1 MGNHC
6 PSCQGKTGADFV
18 NCQHSSHYYV
28 NAGDGAAQA
37 IAEYNYFLDGS
48 PEKNWGVD
56 VGQQMYAFQVQ
67 CNTGAYDQT
76 TALFCESALQNS
88 PSCPLDYVML
98 IDPMNPA
105 KGPQCQ
111 FSGVISRSN
120 FMRPA
125 WYNTY
130 QYWFYKFCRKRIEA
144 LCGAENFDEVWPYF
158 YKFTTSTRGKESVEG
173 LIQSFEDRG
182 RPLSP
187 DCVSALRNN
196 YTDEVQQRY
205 GLLNEGDFTT
215 VPWGM
220 KCNPF
225 DQDCDQQCSW
235 IPPSQPDAYFAFW
248 APQDTA
254 PITHPVV
261 ALGGPDD
268 ISSNFFLK
276 KTVMNSDWQHG
287 LWGNPFWNRNQKVE
301 ALYKIFDQ
309 GKQGVDLVNFL
320 DEWAKDYLAE
330 GLIPV
335 NPGESSTDYLY
346 PKEHAG
352 EISWITNPEY
362 SGNLPRLAQYA
373 VGNEPWHVVTTDP
386 KAYGYHDPCLDKPI
400 LDEIL
405 PFAIGGI
412 AGGMGATFFPGDTAK
427 VVAAGTLGASG
438 YYLTQGTLGWSAVV
452 NWNDIDTDKKRRAS
466 VIFSVGMPIA
476 IVESLASTDIL
487 KITQSERAAAVAAA
501 AAGGYFLLLPIVD
514 PILQVGGTVTRY
526 LQAPFAFIE
535 AGLTWLFDGCAG
547 HKVFTNVTCLCE
559 EANQKPL
566 LAQALV
572 RDIYGTTG
580 KQQEMRMTCMREAMT
595 SNSWGS
601 DPIAIGTCDSNG
613 HMSDPTDCLSAGEW
627 AYNRWPSSIAGQ
639 AQPKWD
645 QIKHCVEE
653 TNPSFLPPRD
663 IDKSCLEYGPRF
675 RFDSSTNQCRDFSR
689 PPGLQGIPA

>member
-6 PSCQGKTGADFV
+6 PSCQGKTGSDYV
-18 NCQHSSHYYV
+18 NCLHSSHFYV
-28 NAGDGAAQA
+28 NAGDGAQQA
-37 IAEYNYFLDGS
+37 VAEYNYFLDGA
-48 PEKNWGVD
+48 PERNWGVD
-56 VGQQMYAFQVQ
+56 VGKQMWKIQSE
-67 CNTGAYDQT
+67 CNTTAYDPTLQ
-76 TALFCESALQNS
+76 LICESGVENA
-88 PSCPLDYVML
+88 PSCPIANSYL
-98 IDPMNPA
+98 IDPTQPE
-105 KGPQCQ
+105 KGYDCYYQTAGKVHADQ
-111 FSGVISRSN
+111 
-120 FMRPA
+120 
-125 WYNTY
+125 YNTY
-130 QYWFYKFCRKRIEA
+130 AYWFYKTCHRRIEL
-144 LCGAENFDEVWPYF
+144 LCGPENFDEIWPFF
-158 YKFTTSTRGKESVEG
+158 YKFTTSTKGKESVEA
-173 LIQSFEDRG
+173 LIGKHLDSG
-182 RPLSP
+182 KPLSP
-187 DCVSALRNN
+187 ECVAALRNN
-196 YTDEVQQRY
+196 YTDEVQTLY
-205 GLLNEGDFTT
+205 GLLNENDWDT
-215 VPWGM
+215 VPWGWTY
-220 KCNPF
+220 NPA
-225 DQDCDQQCSW
+225 DRSCDGPYSW
-235 IPPSQPDAYFAFW
+235 IPPSQLIP
-248 APQDTA
+248 PQGLVGGITIGNTNPTYYQQWDPNDSTA
-254 PITHPVV
+254 WM
-261 ALGGPDD
+261 
-268 ISSNFFLK
+268 SFFRK
-276 KTVMNSDWQHG
+276 KTLAATDWSKG
-287 LWGNPFWNRNQKVE
+287 FLGNPLWNRAQKLG
-301 ALYKIFDQ
+301 AMQSIFDQ
-309 GKQGVDLVNFL
+309 GTPGIDETNFL
-320 DEWAKDYLAE
+320 DEWAKAYLEE

-335 NPGESSTDYLY
+335 TPGESATDYLY
-346 PKEHAG
+346 PKQHAG
-352 EISWITNPEY
+352 EISWITDPEY
-362 SGNLPRLAQYA
+362 TGNLPRLAQYA
-373 VGNEPWHVVTTDP
+373 VGNEPWHIVTTDP
-386 KAYGYHDPCLDKPI
+386 KSYGYHDPCLDKPI

-452 NWNDIDTDKKRRAS
+452 NWNDIDADKKRRAS

-487 KITQSERAAAVAAA
+487 KITQNERAAAVAAA

-535 AGLTWLFDGCAG
+535 AGLTWLFDGCAA
-547 HKVFTNVTCLCE
+547 HTVFTNVTCLCE

-601 DPIAIGTCDSNG
+601 DPIAIGTCDSKG

-663 IDKSCLEYGPRF
+663 IDKACLEYGPRF
-675 RFDSSTNQCRDFSR
+675 RFDGATNQCRDFSK
-689 PPGLQGIPA
+689 PPGLQGVPA